1 MCEEALPKHLPLRG
15 RAASEGVIQGS
26 FRTFLPEDT
35 VWSGQPCCS
44 ITDWSTDRPSLLIT
58 QEGRRETKRPATRP
72 VSRSDLLSP
81 AITVSKT
88 LAVGHGQELKA
99 VFGNIHS
106 AEFSGAGS
114 APDPWREGLRDWTL
128 DPCTCVVCALRRL
141 STDEQWAWAK

>member
-26 FRTFLPEDT
+26 FRTFLPEAT

-44 ITDWSTDRPSLLIT
+44 ITDWSTDRPLLLIT
-58 QEGRRETKRPATRP
+58 QEGSRKTKRAATRP
-72 VSRSDLLSP
+72 LSRSDLLSP

-88 LAVGHGQELKA
+88 LAVGHGQVPKA
-99 VFGNIHS
+99 IFGNIHS
-106 AEFSGAGS
+106 TEFSGTGS
-114 APDPWREGLRDWTL
+114 APEPWREELWGWTL
-128 DPCTCVVCALRRL
+128 DPCTCAVCSLRRL